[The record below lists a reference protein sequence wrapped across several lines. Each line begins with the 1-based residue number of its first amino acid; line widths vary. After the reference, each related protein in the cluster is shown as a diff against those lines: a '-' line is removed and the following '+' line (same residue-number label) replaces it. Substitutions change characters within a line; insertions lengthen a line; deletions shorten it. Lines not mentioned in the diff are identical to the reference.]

1 MKTNSAI
8 SAGKDELLACLE
20 IGKLLTSTTDLK
32 EILEHIVTKGSQLIK
47 ADHWSLLL
55 KDEETGKLSFVIV
68 TGVDMKYFENI
79 HLGPNEGIAPR
90 VAQTGIPMFIPDVTK
105 EPLFNKNVDE
115 KTGFTTRSL
124 ACIPLTSR
132 GIVSGVI
139 EIINIEDMDFFGQKE
154 FPILRILTDYA
165 AIAIENARQFSKIEK
180 LNITD
185 EYTGLYNARYL
196 HKILDRFFDTCDS
209 TDKISAVFIDIDDF
223 KEIVDAYGHLA
234 GSDVLRQIGVTIS
247 NTLSDDEMLIKYG
260 GDEYVIILPGKD
272 SDAAYKE
279 SMKVSA
285 AINAENYSASKT
297 DTVKVSASFGIA
309 SYPDLAKNK
318 TELLIAADNALFDIK
333 NTSKNSVGIAQNH
346 V

>member
-1 MKTNSAI
+1 MNENNSI
-8 SAGKDELLACLE
+8 STGKEELLACLE

-55 KDEETGKLSFVIV
+55 KDEETGRLSFVIV
-68 TGVDMKYFENI
+68 TGVDMKYFEHI
-79 HLGPNEGIAPR
+79 QLGPDEGIAPR
-90 VAQTGIPMFIPDVTK
+90 VAQTGVPMFIPDVDK
-105 EPLFNKNVDE
+105 EPLFNKEVDI
-115 KTGFTTRSL
+115 KTGFTTHSL

-132 GIVSGVI
+132 GAVSGVI
-139 EIINIEDMDFFGQKE
+139 EIINIEDMNFFGQME

-165 AIAIENARQFSKIEK
+165 AIAIENAKHFSKIAK

-196 HKILDRFFDTCDS
+196 HIVLDRFFETCDNES
-209 TDKISAVFIDIDDF
+209 TIAAVFIDIDNF
-223 KEIVDAYGHLA
+223 KEIVDTYGHLS

-247 NTLSDDEMLIKYG
+247 NTISDDEVLIKYG
-260 GDEYVIILPGKD
+260 GDEYVIILPGKN
-272 SDAAYKE
+272 SDDAFTE
-279 SMKVSA
+279 SKKIAA

-297 DTVKVSASFGIA
+297 GTVKVTASFGIA

-318 TELLIAADNALFDIK
+318 TELLIAADNALFKIK
-333 NTSKNSVGIAQNH
+333 NTTKNNVGIA
-346 V
+346 